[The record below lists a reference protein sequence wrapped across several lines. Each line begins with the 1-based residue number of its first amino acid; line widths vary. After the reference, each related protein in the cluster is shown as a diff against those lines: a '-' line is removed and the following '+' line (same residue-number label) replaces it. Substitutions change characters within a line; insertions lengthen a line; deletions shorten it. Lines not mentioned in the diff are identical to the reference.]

1 MPSLFSSRSKRD
13 LHRTE
18 TLDSTVTTFTMS
30 TVSAS
35 TNDSRPTSRNYDTG
49 FPDWFA
55 AHTTSLRHPDAIVG
69 SGACISAEDFDPD
82 KAIRRSKR
90 RLLAKHRRTLSHG
103 KIEPEAGQGQDLHL
117 SAIPD
122 NDSVLDE
129 DTHEEELLVDEV
141 INWNG
146 GSSPDSSGDGEERPD
161 SRRESRNPFKRIFN
175 KT

>member
-1 MPSLFSSRSKRD
+1 
-13 LHRTE
+13 
-18 TLDSTVTTFTMS
+18 MS
-30 TVSAS
+30 TASTS

-69 SGACISAEDFDPD
+69 SGAYISAEDLDPD

-90 RLLAKHRRTLSHG
+90 RLLAKHKRTISHG
-103 KIEPEAGQGQDLHL
+103 KIKPEAGQGQDLHL
-117 SAIPD
+117 STIPD

-129 DTHEEELLVDEV
+129 DIHEGELLGDEM

-146 GSSPDSSGDGEERPD
+146 GSSPGSSGDGEERPD
-161 SRRESRNPFKRIFN
+161 SPREFRNPFSRIFK